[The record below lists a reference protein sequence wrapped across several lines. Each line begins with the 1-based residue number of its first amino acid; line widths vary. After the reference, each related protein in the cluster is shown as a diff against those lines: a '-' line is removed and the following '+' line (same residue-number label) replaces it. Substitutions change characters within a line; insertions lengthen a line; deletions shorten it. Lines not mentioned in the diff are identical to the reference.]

1 MVEQQAHNL
10 CCVGSNPS
18 GSIILLFIVESVGY
32 NRLATI
38 RRYIS
43 YECRHCGYKCK
54 YLLYED
60 PKYGP
65 CPKCNKFNAFYKKE
79 VEKKIKRSK
88 IKRKR

>member
-1 MVEQQAHNL
+1 
-10 CCVGSNPS
+10 
-18 GSIILLFIVESVGY
+18 
-32 NRLATI
+32 LATI

-65 CPKCNKFNAFYKKE
+65 CPKCNKFNAF
-79 VEKKIKRSK
+79 IKRG
-88 IKRKR
+88 